1 MRFLLINPTI
11 SVTLV
16 IKQPHFYLNISLQ
29 DMPACTSLEEVVKTV
44 KPSALIG
51 AAAQPKTFTKEI
63 IEEMSRNNERPVS
76 K

>member
-1 MRFLLINPTI
+1 MNPEY
-11 SVTLV
+11 S
-16 IKQPHFYLNISLQ
+16 HQ
-29 DMPACTSLEEVVKTV
+29 DMPACTNLEEVVKTV